1 MNPQP
6 YYRNGEDLTFN
17 LRSKEDE
24 SALFRRAKSGDAAA
38 KEQIIKDHLLLV
50 ATIARRIARGQL
62 PEDEVISAAN
72 FALMKAFENFEPG
85 LNNRFSGFLKLY
97 VRGEIARLWK
107 DRNIVDKG
115 NFDDGEAIVSVPL
128 NEEMS
133 EETTA
138 EEKDHHSFLLKLLR
152 ESTGILDAR
161 EASVLSLIYSE
172 TPLSQA
178 DVARQMKITRERIRQ
193 LHDAAVAKLGRE
205 LRRRMNEAGVSGL

>member
-6 YYRNGEDLTFN
+6 YYKNGEDLTFT
-17 LRSKEDE
+17 LRSKAEE
-24 SALFRRAKSGDAAA
+24 TVLFQKAKAGDAAA

-62 PEDEVISAAN
+62 PEDDVISAAN
-72 FALMKAFENFEPG
+72 FALMKAYENFTPE
-85 LNNRFSGFLKLY
+85 LNNRFSGFVKLY

-133 EETTA
+133 EESTS
-138 EEKDHHSFLLKLLR
+138 EERDHHSFLLKLLR
-152 ESTGILDAR
+152 ESTDILDAR
-161 EASVLSLIYSE
+161 EKSILSLIYSE
-172 TPLSQA
+172 TPLTQA
-178 DVARQMKITRERIRQ
+178 EVARQMKITRERVRQ
-193 LHDAAVAKLGRE
+193 IHDAAIAKVGRE
-205 LRRRMNEAGVSGL
+205 LRRRMNENGVNQ